1 MSAELFTGT
10 FEVIGAEGPTQFFAA
25 QGLPRLAHG
34 YLFAGPG
41 GVGKRTF
48 ADRLA
53 KSLLCLTPKPT
64 LLGYCGQCASCRMI
78 ASGAHPDVFASRG
91 QLKIG
96 DRESAQGFHESE
108 DMTARD
114 LVRQFSLHAYEG
126 GWRIFIFEDAEF
138 TREAA
143 NALLAFF
150 EEPPPR
156 VLLMLTSS
164 APGRLLETI
173 RSRLVEVRFPL
184 LSRPQVETILGRL
197 GYEDRK
203 EITRAAQIA
212 QGSVDRA
219 VAALRGEAAE
229 VREAAIAW
237 FYTVLE
243 GGEVSDGGWAVRD
256 SLEEGLETIKTLTR
270 DWLVA
275 RVAGKEVAGLAV
287 DQARDISKLPKA
299 EPAELVRAL
308 AAITEAE
315 AIARTNVTPH
325 LVAEYVRMALA
336 PCAPR

>member
-1 MSAELFTGT
+1 MSEPLFTGT
-10 FEVIGAEGPTQFFAA
+10 FDVIGAEGPAKFFAS
-25 QGLPRLAHG
+25 QGRERLAHG
-34 YLFAGPG
+34 YLFTGSD

-53 KSLLCLTPKPT
+53 QSLLCLTPKPA
-64 LLGYCGQCASCRMI
+64 LLGYCGHCASCRMI
-78 ASGAHPDVFASRG
+78 AAGAHPDLFASRG

-96 DRESAQGFHESE
+96 DRESAQGFHEAE
-108 DMTARD
+108 EMTARD

-138 TREAA
+138 TREAG

-184 LSRPQVETILGRL
+184 LSRPQVETILRRL
-197 GYEDRK
+197 GYEDPK
-203 EITRAAQIA
+203 EIARAAQVA

-219 VAALRGEAAE
+219 LGALSGEAAD
-229 VREAAIAW
+229 VRDAAIAW

-243 GGEVSDGGWAVRD
+243 GGEVSDGGWAVRE

-275 RVAGKEVAGLAV
+275 RVAGKDVPALAV
-287 DQARDISKLPKA
+287 DQIRDISRLPKA
-299 EPAELVRAL
+299 EPAQLVRAL
-308 AAITEAE
+308 AAIAEAE

-336 PCAPR
+336 PCATK